1 MRGKVKR
8 IGCMLLALIVWI
20 AGLQV
25 PAMDVKASEDD
36 WEYSTQ
42 SIGTFVAYGN
52 GTFVS
57 VADSG
62 KVWVSQNGYTWK
74 QKGRIATESRIGGL
88 DYCGEYFFVYG
99 SMGEVYLSRD
109 GSKWSQ
115 VSIGRGCILKIV
127 YGEGRYVANAGLYDI
142 ISGSMGEYDGF
153 GIYES
158 DNGINWRFS
167 ESTINNKIMDIAYGN
182 GCFVAVGEGGTICT
196 KGKGDSW
203 EKQSVGEIALK
214 GIAYGNGVFMA
225 VTKYAGVFTSVDG
238 VTWKQETGCYGE
250 KIVYY
255 NSCFYVW
262 NPSLYYGNCLY
273 VKDCRDIHSG
283 EWIYELE
290 GMKYNQL
297 MDIACGNG
305 KVLITTNE
313 GVFVREDVES
323 PEARLS
329 YLNIKQGN
337 LDCEFQPDKTFYR
350 AVVSESFDRID
361 LSAKAMESQ
370 ALISIKGPDQVSKRL
385 INGGSISLG
394 LEEGDTVF
402 EITVLAEDK
411 METETYF
418 LTVVRRPQYEIS
430 VKEAVGGYA
439 TGAAFV
445 EEGGSV
451 VLAAV
456 PKEGFRFVCWK
467 EGNREIARSSELTLN
482 DIQTDREISPVFEPI
497 PDHRICFVPKEASAA
512 RGEELLLKLD
522 TTEEEEGYHRYTY
535 KLLNGSNS
543 AVKELWYEE
552 GYTIQ
557 VTVGEKEAEDTL
569 YVQCYEYNYN
579 NANVREDD
587 CSICTAVISVIKEQK
602 TYQITAVSSDEQAG
616 TVTGGGSMTENENM
630 LLTAK
635 ANPGYYFVE
644 WQENGTCYSRE
655 ESLILSRITE
665 DKSLTAVFERK
676 KLESVQI
683 VRKPNRLSYKTG
695 EPFDTKGML
704 VKAVYND
711 GSWEFVADYDYSPK
725 EALTAGNSYV
735 QIAYEDAGIRKEA
748 RVSIKVSDD
757 ENPVP
762 DKEDGKQTEDGKEEE
777 NQQPGDDKKEENKE
791 PGDDKEEGN
800 KQPGDDKEEEN
811 QQPGDDKEEENKQ
824 PGDDKEEENQQPGDD
839 KEEGN
844 KQPGDDKK
852 EEDQQPGDDK
862 EEGNKQ
868 PEDDKKEN
876 NQQPDDDKEDDEWQE
891 DDKRGEGNTTD
902 NYTPDKKA
910 PDTDTGMVQDEKK
923 PETGGGSKK
932 IFIGATIQS
941 GNYKYKVV
949 KIERNGN
956 GQVCLIGAKKALVT
970 VKVPESIKLDGKVF
984 QVTEIGD
991 NAFKNQKKLKK
1002 VIIGENVQ
1010 KIGTKAF
1017 YGCRKLTSITIKSK
1031 NLHKMGKKVFQGISP
1046 KAVIRVPKKKYKK
1059 YKKLLKGKGIKSTMK
1074 IKKN

>member
-25 PAMDVKASEDD
+25 PAMDVKASEDE
-36 WEYSTQ
+36 WEYRTQ
-42 SIGTFVAYGN
+42 RIGTFVAYGN

-74 QKGRIATESRIGGL
+74 QKGRIAVESRIGGL

-109 GSKWSQ
+109 GSKWSR

-127 YGEGRYVANAGLYDI
+127 YGEGRYVANVGLHDI

-182 GCFVAVGEGGTICT
+182 GCFVAVGAYGTICT
-196 KGKGDSW
+196 KGKGDCW
-203 EKQSVGEIALK
+203 EKQSVIEGTVE

-225 VTKYAGVFTSVDG
+225 ITDYGKAFTSVDG
-238 VTWKQETGCYGE
+238 VNWKQETGCSGE
-250 KIVYY
+250 KIAYY

-262 NPSLYYGNCLY
+262 NPSQYYGNCLY
-273 VKDCRDIHSG
+273 VKDCRDISSG
-283 EWIYELE
+283 EWIRELE
-290 GMKYNQL
+290 GMKYNQF

-305 KVLITTNE
+305 KVLITTKE
-313 GVFVREDVES
+313 GIVIREDVES

-329 YLNIKQGN
+329 HLNIKQGN

-350 AVVSESFDRID
+350 AVVSESFDSID

-370 ALISIKGPDQVSKRL
+370 ALITIKGPDQVSRRL

-402 EITVLAEDK
+402 EITVLSEDK

-418 LTVVRRPQYEIS
+418 LTVVRAPQYRVS

-439 TGAAFV
+439 TGAGYV
-445 EEGGSV
+445 EEGGSA
-451 VLAAV
+451 VLTAV
-456 PKEGFRFVCWK
+456 PKEGFQFVCWK

-482 DIQTDREISPVFEPI
+482 DIQADREISLVFEPI
-497 PDHRICFVPKEASAA
+497 PDHRICFVPKEASVA

-522 TTEEEEGYHRYTY
+522 TTEAEEGYHRYQWRM
-535 KLLNGSNS
+535 LNGSNS
-543 AVKELWYEE
+543 AVKELWYE
-552 GYTIQ
+552 
-557 VTVGEKEAEDTL
+557 GEKQAQVIIGKKEVEETL
-569 YVQCYEYNYN
+569 YVQCYDS
-579 NANVREDD
+579 EDD
-587 CSICTAVISVIKEQK
+587 RSICTAVISVEKEEK
-602 TYQITAVSSDEQAG
+602 THQITAVSSDEQAG

-655 ESLILSRITE
+655 ESLILSKITE
-665 DKSLTAVFERK
+665 DKGFTAVFERK

-683 VRKPNRLSYKTG
+683 VRKPSKLSYKAG
-695 EPFDTKGML
+695 EQFDTKGML

-725 EALTAGNSYV
+725 EALTAGNGYV

-757 ENPVP
+757 ENSVQ
-762 DKEDGKQTEDGKEEE
+762 DKEDGKQTEDGKEED
-777 NQQPGDDKKEENKE
+777 NKQSGDDKDEGNKQ

-800 KQPGDDKEEEN
+800 KQPGDDKEE
-811 QQPGDDKEEENKQ
+811 DNK
-824 PGDDKEEENQQPGDD
+824 QPGDD

-844 KQPGDDKK
+844 KQPGDDK
-852 EEDQQPGDDK
+852 EEGNKQPGDDK
-862 EEGNKQ
+862 EEDNKQPGDDKEDNKQ
-868 PEDDKKEN
+868 PEEDKK
-876 NQQPDDDKEDDEWQE
+876 
-891 DDKRGEGNTTD
+891 GEGNTTD

-910 PDTDTGMVQDEKK
+910 PDTGTDKVQDEKK
-923 PETGGGSKK
+923 PETGAGSRE
-932 IFIGATIQS
+932 IFIGAAIQS

-970 VKVPESIKLDGKVF
+970 VKVPESIKLDGKTF

-1010 KIGTKAF
+1010 KIGAKAF

-1031 NLHKMGKKVFQGISP
+1031 KLHKMGKKAFQGISP

-1059 YKKLLKGKGIKSTMK
+1059 YRKLLKGKGIKSTMK
-1074 IKKN
+1074 IKKK

>member
-1 MRGKVKR
+1 MRRKVKR

-25 PAMDVKASEDD
+25 PAMDVKASEDE

-42 SIGTFVAYGN
+42 RIGTFVAYGN

-57 VADSG
+57 VADGG

-74 QKGRIATESRIGGL
+74 QKGRIAVESRIGGM
-88 DYCGEYFFVYG
+88 DYCGEYFFIYG
-99 SMGEVYLSRD
+99 SLGEVYLSKD
-109 GSKWSQ
+109 GSKWSR
-115 VSIGRGCILKIV
+115 VSIDRGCISKIA
-127 YGEGRYVANAGLYDI
+127 YGEGKYVANVGFQNI
-142 ISGSMGEYDGF
+142 VSGSMWQYDAF

-158 DNGINWRFS
+158 DDGINWRFS
-167 ESTINNKIMDIAYGN
+167 ESTINNKMVDIAYGN
-182 GCFVAVGEGGTICT
+182 GCFVAVGEGSTLC
-196 KGKGDSW
+196 KKRGKDYW
-203 EKQSVGEIALK
+203 EKQSMPEVMFRGV
-214 GIAYGNGVFMA
+214 AYGNGVFMA
-225 VTKYAGVFTSVDG
+225 ITSSGKAFTSVDG
-238 VTWKQETGCYGE
+238 VNWKQEPGCHGE

-262 NPSLYYGNCLY
+262 NFLSHYGGCLY
-273 VKDCRDIHSG
+273 VKDYRDNPEG
-283 EWIYELE
+283 EWIQELNAMQY
-290 GMKYNQL
+290 GQIGNVV
-297 MDIACGNG
+297 CGNG
-305 KVLITTNE
+305 KIIITIGT
-313 GVFVREDVES
+313 GMIIREDAES

-337 LDCEFQPDKTFYR
+337 LDCEFQPDKTSYR
-350 AVVSESFDRID
+350 ATVRESLDSID
-361 LSAKAMESQ
+361 LSANTMEAQ
-370 ALISIKGPDQVSKRL
+370 ALITIKGSDQVSRRL

-402 EITVLAEDK
+402 EITVLSEDK

-418 LTVVRRPQYEIS
+418 LTVVRAPQYRVS

-439 TGAAFV
+439 TGAGYV
-445 EEGGSV
+445 EEGGSA
-451 VLAAV
+451 VLTAV
-456 PKEGFRFVCWK
+456 PKEGFQFVCWK

-482 DIQTDREISPVFEPI
+482 DIQADREISPVFEPI
-497 PDHRICFVPKEASAA
+497 PDYRICFVPKEASAA
-512 RGEELLLKLD
+512 RGEEFLLKLD
-522 TTEEEEGYHRYTY
+522 TTEEEEGYHRYRY

-552 GYTIQ
+552 GDQVQ
-557 VTVGEKEAEDTL
+557 VTIGEKEAEDAL

-579 NANVREDD
+579 NADVSEDD
-587 CSICTAVISVIKEQK
+587 RSVCTAVISVIKDQK
-602 TYQITAVSSDEQAG
+602 TYQITVVSSDEQAG

-665 DKSLTAVFERK
+665 DKNLTAVFERK

-683 VRKPNRLSYKTG
+683 VRKPSRLSYKAG
-695 EPFDTKGML
+695 EQFDTKGML

-711 GSWEFVADYDYSPK
+711 GSWKFVADYDYSPK

-757 ENPVP
+757 ENSVP

-777 NQQPGDDKKEENKE
+777 NKQ

-800 KQPGDDKEEEN
+800 KQPGDDKEE
-811 QQPGDDKEEENKQ
+811 DNKQ
-824 PGDDKEEENQQPGDD
+824 PVDD

-844 KQPGDDKK
+844 KQPGDDKEDNEQP
-852 EEDQQPGDDK
+852 EED
-862 EEGNKQ
+862 
-868 PEDDKKEN
+868 KK
-876 NQQPDDDKEDDEWQE
+876 
-891 DDKRGEGNTTD
+891 GEGNTTD

-910 PDTDTGMVQDEKK
+910 PDTGIDKVQDEKK
-923 PETGGGSKK
+923 PETGAGSRG
-932 IFIGATIQS
+932 IFIGAAIQS

-949 KIERNGN
+949 KIQRNGN
-956 GQVCLIGAKKALVT
+956 GQVCLMGAKKALVT
-970 VKVPESIKLDGKVF
+970 VKVPESIKLDGKTF

-1010 KIGTKAF
+1010 KIGAKAF

-1031 NLHKMGKKVFQGISP
+1031 KLHKMGKKAFQGISP
-1046 KAVIRVPKKKYKK
+1046 KAVIRIPKKKYKK
-1059 YKKLLKGKGIKSTMK
+1059 YRKLLKGKGIKRTMK